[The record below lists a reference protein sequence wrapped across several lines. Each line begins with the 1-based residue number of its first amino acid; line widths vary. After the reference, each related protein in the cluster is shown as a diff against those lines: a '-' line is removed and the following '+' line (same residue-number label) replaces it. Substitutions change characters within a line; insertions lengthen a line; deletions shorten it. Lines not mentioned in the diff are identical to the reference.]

1 MMEVYSS
8 GAQRPLSVV
17 LCGAGCR
24 SAAREAQLLP
34 RGIYSPLSATQQ
46 IYKGFDTNSLRQAT
60 CQEETEKNRVPRPI
74 HLFFSNHWRM
84 QDLERGRRSLC
95 DSPERESGL
104 GAMKTRPAGGRRL
117 CLFPGALQE
126 PLCLQTGIAG
136 P

>member
-1 MMEVYSS
+1 MMEVYCS
-8 GAQRPLSVV
+8 GTQRPLSVV

-24 SAAREAQLLP
+24 SAAREAQPLP
-34 RGIYSPLSATQQ
+34 RRIYSPVSATRQ

-74 HLFFSNHWRM
+74 RLFFSNRWRM
-84 QDLERGRRSLC
+84 QDLERGRRSLR
-95 DSPERESGL
+95 DSPERDSGL
-104 GAMKTRPAGGRRL
+104 SAVKSHPAGSRRL

-126 PLCLQTGIAG
+126 PLCLQTGIAV